1 MPKILKKKSIKN
13 NSLAMFGGSKLIKKQ
28 FKNFNTYNKKEFDA
42 GNTVLKTGEL
52 SGFIAEKSK
61 NFYGGSHVKK
71 LEKNFTKYF
80 KCKFA
85 ISVNSWTSGLVCAVG
100 ALNIRPGD
108 EIIVTPWTMSATAS
122 AILAWGGIP
131 IFSEID
137 PNTYCLDPKYIEN
150 KITKKTKGIM
160 VADIFGQSADYKKIM
175 KIAKKFNLKVISDS
189 AQSIGSKHFN
199 QFTGTNADI
208 GGFSLNR
215 HKHIQTGEGGIII
228 TNNKKL
234 ADIMFKIRN
243 HGEVIN
249 KDNSFRNL
257 LGFNFRM
264 GELEAAVA
272 IEQLKKLKQI
282 IKKKQKNANLLTKQL
297 KKLEGLKTPF
307 VSKGNTHIYYCYPL
321 QIDDKKISLKK
332 DYIYK
337 ALKAEGVPIES
348 RYVNLLDYSIYT
360 NPKIKNY
367 FPWNLSKNKKF
378 YSKSSNVYKKTDN
391 LQKNKYLCIPFC
403 GYDFEKKDIILI
415 SKAFKKVWNT
425 IKK

>member
-61 NFYGGSHVKK
+61 NFYGGSQVKK

-257 LGFNFRM
+257 CSW
-264 GELEAAVA
+264 
-272 IEQLKKLKQI
+272 
-282 IKKKQKNANLLTKQL
+282 LLY
-297 KKLEGLKTPF
+297 G
-307 VSKGNTHIYYCYPL
+307 
-321 QIDDKKISLKK
+321 
-332 DYIYK
+332 
-337 ALKAEGVPIES
+337 
-348 RYVNLLDYSIYT
+348 
-360 NPKIKNY
+360 
-367 FPWNLSKNKKF
+367 
-378 YSKSSNVYKKTDN
+378 
-391 LQKNKYLCIPFC
+391 
-403 GYDFEKKDIILI
+403 
-415 SKAFKKVWNT
+415 
-425 IKK
+425 